1 MKRIFLSTPED
12 VWYDADK
19 AMKFEEACYH
29 DGSNWI
35 SLATSSQTEHE
46 RLYRTKSGKWVL
58 KEWSQWQGRLETYKA
73 ISQEE
78 AILWLLRNEHEEE
91 AIERDTD
98 GVVESYEI

>member
-91 AIERDTD
+91 AEKYNLD
-98 GVVESYEI
+98 GIIAKLN

>member
-91 AIERDTD
+91 AEKYNLD
-98 GVVESYEI
+98 